1 MMDKIAKPVDRP
13 IIATI
18 CGDSGMGKTTLAC
31 TFPNP
36 IVIRGEDGL
45 QSIPS
50 KSRPDALPVLNDST
64 DLFEQLKA
72 LILEPHDYKT
82 LIIDSITAIERM
94 FVQNVCERDPKS
106 TSEKTI
112 GIQQAMGGYGA
123 GREAVAAMHM
133 RIRKAASLLAEKRG
147 MHVVFIAHAD
157 TEKVE
162 PPDDE
167 AYTRWTLRLHQKS
180 MPSYVDDVDLVGFL
194 KLETFTTGDGDRKK
208 AISDGTRILITHAVA
223 ANVSKNRFGI
233 TEPITVIAGE
243 NPLLKFIPVLDLSA
257 SAKPVKKETVNHD

>member
-1 MMDKIAKPVDRP
+1 MGVLDKVTKPIDRP

-31 TFPNP
+31 TFPKP

-50 KSRPDALPVLNDST
+50 KDRPDAFPVIVDPA
-64 DLFEQLKA
+64 DLWEQLKA
-72 LILEPHDYKT
+72 LINEPHEYKT
-82 LIIDSITAIERM
+82 LIIDSITALERL
-94 FVQNVCERDPKS
+94 FIQNVVETDPKQP
-106 TSEKTI
+106 K
-112 GIQQAMGGYGA
+112 GIQQALGGYGN

-133 RIRKAASLLAEKRG
+133 RIRKAASLLSEKRG

-162 PPDDE
+162 PPDDD

-208 AISDGTRILITHAVA
+208 AISDGSRILVTHAVA
-223 ANVSKNRFGI
+223 SNVSKNRFNI
-233 TEPITVIAGE
+233 NEPVPVVAGE
-243 NPLLKFIPVLDLSA
+243 NPLAKYIPALAVKSQI
-257 SAKPVKKETVNHD
+257 KKEAVNG